1 MKPEAEARLSGGLIL
16 ATTLIALAVMMHHPT
31 SLHGPDDG
39 RLLRDW
45 SNTAVHG
52 AMIACLAVQLFAFS
66 TLPRLLG
73 EDRLSVRSGWIAF
86 VGGSACLIMAAL
98 INGFAMTSLAGGD
111 RATLGAQIGTLMA
124 LNRAFAGLGMILVAT
139 ATGCWAIRMLRLD
152 GWGRAV
158 GGLGLVVAGLAAA
171 WFCFAGGRFGLMP
184 ALLALTAFAAWS
196 SAVAAWM
203 MRGKFQP
210 RETGDV

>member
-1 MKPEAEARLSGGLIL
+1 MKPDVEARLSGGLIL
-16 ATTLIALAVMMHHPT
+16 TTTLLALAVMMHHPT

-52 AMIACLAVQLFAFS
+52 AMIACLVIQLFAFS

-73 EDRLSVRSGWIAF
+73 KDRLSVRGGWIAF
-86 VGGSACLIMAAL
+86 VGGSACLIVAAL
-98 INGFAMTSLAGGD
+98 INGFAMASLAGGD
-111 RATLGAQIGTLMA
+111 PQTLGAQIAPLMA
-124 LNRAFAGLGMILVAT
+124 LNRAFAGLGLILVAT
-139 ATGCWAIRMLRLD
+139 ATACWAVRMFRLG
-152 GWGRAV
+152 GWGRGV
-158 GGLGLVVAGLAAA
+158 GGVGLAVAGLAAA
-171 WFCFAGGRFGLMP
+171 WFWLAGGAFGLLP

-203 MRGKFQP
+203 MRGTFQP
-210 RETGDV
+210 QETGDV